1 MRDEDGRP
9 GDEGRVKIAIL
20 HPEHESFKTL
30 VILNMKNT
38 DLVIFYSQVMSSALQ
53 VGNLHEIPCEQCF
66 PDIDIVLTAIEVC
79 AAHLEIESSHDA
91 NKLLSD
97 IVRRLK
103 CSGIDKVLVTPLGIF
118 ICTVNE
124 KIVNA

>member
-1 MRDEDGRP
+1 
-9 GDEGRVKIAIL
+9 
-20 HPEHESFKTL
+20 
-30 VILNMKNT
+30 MKNT

-53 VGNLHEIPCEQCF
+53 VSNLHEIPCEQCF

-97 IVRRLK
+97 VVRRLK

-118 ICTVNE
+118 ICTINK
-124 KIVNA
+124 KIVIT